1 MNCSE
6 IKNHCHPYL
15 DRQLDA
21 AQCQEVDAHL
31 SACPCCQKAFE
42 AQRTFLVVLKKL
54 TQTCAGAAPAD
65 LRGRIS
71 QSLIAGHAQPEFKP
85 LKKPL
90 ALPRMGWLVG
100 MAASLMLGFSALL
113 AYQMLCIDGACP
125 IVIAAEQEHE
135 KIVSGA
141 RAVLAK
147 DSDAKKLT
155 AAIQAQLPAFPG
167 LPNLAKYNLT
177 PTECG
182 LVNLPPLQK
191 TTGNKSSGVFVRYVG
206 SGDGEPLTLMMFDTN
221 DSSRAPVVDKEAKYH
236 MAIREKHTVCSWRCK
251 KSGLLYVLVT
261 RRQQGDSLAI
271 AEFASN

>member
-42 AQRTFLVVLKKL
+42 AQRAFLVVLKKL

-147 DSDAKKLT
+147 DNDPKLLT
-155 AAIQAQLPAFPG
+155 AAIQKQLPEFPG
-167 LPNLAKYNLT
+167 LPNLAKYDLT

-182 LVNLPPLQK
+182 LVKLAHLPQ
-191 TTGNKSSGVFVRYVG
+191 GVFVRYVG
-206 SGDGEPLTLMMFDTN
+206 PGGGEPLTLMMVKTP
-221 DSSRAPVVDKEAKYH
+221 DSSNAPVVAEKQSSKYH
-236 MAIREKHTVCSWRCK
+236 LAIREQHTVCSWHCK

-271 AEFASN
+271 AEVASN